1 MADPVGNEP
10 PERRRQRTG
19 REVRTNRRRF
29 LVAAALF
36 GSVLPAACGGAPSAP
51 RYRWR
56 KGAMG
61 GGGYCNAIA
70 ADPLRPG
77 NVAAA
82 GDVWGE
88 YATANGGA
96 YWYPTMSGAT
106 SIGEIYGR
114 AVAYSR
120 RHPGLRYIGI
130 GVLSD
135 PDPRHGYLAA
145 VLPGALRLE
154 RRNGGI
160 TFSSDLPDGAARDV
174 PRPVGN
180 LIAVDYDRDHDVEY
194 LYAVARQG
202 LVRSTDGGGSF
213 SHLGLGAPPAHAA
226 WSALCVCP
234 DGSLLAASFR
244 TSDRSGS
251 KVWRVRNPRRQ
262 PAVTLES
269 AAPAVVED
277 IALVGESVYA
287 ACGPYGL
294 YRVDAERGWTPVSP
308 ATFRG
313 CHLSSLAGHSGLLW
327 VGNGI
332 GMADHRYIAKSHD
345 GGRTFAWTTHPA
357 NVSDEVLGTHH
368 RWWLASAWPGLDKQG
383 YSVSQLAVDP
393 ANANVCYSGGRAGVV
408 ATRDGGATWQPATNG
423 LDGSEV
429 PLVQAG
435 AAAGEAWA
443 TDTDWTAIH
452 TTDHWRTC
460 TRITAESRLPPLHAA
475 ALVRDRGPHRYQV
488 VLSNPR
494 RVMVDDVDVA
504 DDFARSA
511 CITPTDLSIS
521 RDRHIYIGLN
531 GGGVLV
537 GSPV

>member
-1 MADPVGNEP
+1 
-10 PERRRQRTG
+10 
-19 REVRTNRRRF
+19 
-29 LVAAALF
+29 
-36 GSVLPAACGGAPSAP
+36 
-51 RYRWR
+51 
-56 KGAMG
+56 MG
-61 GGGYCNAIA
+61 GGGYCNAIG

-88 YATANGGA
+88 SATESGGA
-96 YWYPTMSGAT
+96 LWYPTMTGAT
-106 SIGEIYGR
+106 SIADIYGR
-114 AVAYSR
+114 AVAYSK
-120 RHPGLRYIGI
+120 RHPGLRFFGI
-130 GVLSD
+130 GVLRNRD
-135 PDPRHGYLAA
+135 PHQGYLAA
-145 VLPGALRLE
+145 VMPGSLRLE
-154 RRNGGI
+154 RRNKGI
-160 TFSSDLPDGAARDV
+160 TFSSSLPDGAGHDM

-180 LIAVDYDRDHDVEY
+180 LIAVDYDRDRDVEY
-194 LYAVARQG
+194 LYAVTRQG

-213 SHLGLGAPPAHAA
+213 NQLGLGAPPSHAA
-226 WSALCVCP
+226 WSALRVCP

-244 TSDRSGS
+244 TSYRSGS
-251 KVWRVRNPRRQ
+251 QVWRVRNPRHR
-262 PAVTLES
+262 PTVTLES

-277 IALVGESVYA
+277 IAVLDHGVYA

-308 ATFRG
+308 DSFRG

-332 GMADHRYIAKSHD
+332 GMTDHRYIAKSHD

-357 NVSDEVLGTHH
+357 NVSDEVLGTHR
-368 RWWLASAWPGLDKQG
+368 RWWLASAWPGLDKHG

-393 ANANVCYSGGRAGVV
+393 ENANVCYSAGRAGVV
-408 ATRDGGATWQPATNG
+408 ATHNGGATWRPATNG
-423 LDGSEV
+423 LDGSEIQV
-429 PLVQAG
+429 VQAG
-435 AAAGEAWA
+435 PATGEAWA

-460 TRITAESRLPPLHAA
+460 TRITTESRLPPLHAPS
-475 ALVRDRGPHRYQV
+475 LVRDRHGRRYQV

-504 DDFARSA
+504 DDYVRSA
-511 CITPTDLSIS
+511 CIAPTDLSVS
-521 RDRHIYIGLN
+521 SDRHIYIGLN

-537 GSPV
+537 GSPI